1 MLKKLIEN
9 PQLEMFKTI
18 LTSFI
23 HPDHKLC
30 LLAKEIDWIS
40 LEKEFAPLYGSTGR
54 PSIPIRTIVG
64 LILLK
69 QTCLAGRQ
77 VYNLGDETVVERYL
91 ENPYWQHFCGEIYFQ
106 YKLPF
111 DPSDFVHF
119 RKRIGEDGM
128 KKIFKQSIDLFGED
142 TIRREVKEVRVDTTV
157 QEKNITYP
165 TDRKLTEKVIEY
177 CKRIAKKEGIKL
189 KRTYTQEIRKLKYQL
204 RFSRK
209 PKNYKKLNRLQGKL
223 KRIGFKIFQDMVTQ
237 LNPIPKEAYYETFD
251 LLFSVLTQKKD
262 DKNKV
267 YSLHEPDVL
276 CIAKGKEHKPYEF
289 GNKSSFAYTRKSGI
303 IVGAMAIDGNAYDGH
318 TLKPQ
323 LLQVRELTGGIIKK
337 AIVDRGYKIKGKI
350 GSIEIVMPKVLK
362 KESYYMKKQREARCR
377 SRAGIEGLISHLK
390 YDHRMRRNYLKGVA
404 GDKINTILAAA
415 AYNMMKWMRVKQQ
428 EILDFIFWL
437 FFRPSFLVP
446 IRIASWRI

>member
-1 MLKKLIEN
+1 MLKKLPKN
-9 PQLEMFKTI
+9 PQLEMFKTV

-23 HPDHKLC
+23 HPNHKLY
-30 LLAKEIDWIS
+30 LLANEINWDS

-54 PSIPIRTIVG
+54 PSVPIRTIVG

-77 VYNLGDETVVERYL
+77 VYNLGDVTVVERYL

-128 KKIFKQSIDLFGED
+128 KNIFKQSIHLFGED

-177 CKRIAKKEGIKL
+177 CKRIAEKEDIKL
-189 KRTYTQEIRKLKYQL
+189 KRTYTMEIKKLKYQL
-204 RFSRK
+204 RFARK
-209 PKNYKKLNRLQGKL
+209 PKNYKKLHRLQGKL
-223 KRIGFKIFQDMVTQ
+223 KRIAYKLFEDLVTQ
-237 LNPIPKEAYYETFD
+237 LDPVPKKAYYETFD

-303 IVGAMAIDGNAYDGH
+303 IVGAMAIEGNAYDGH

-350 GSIEIVMPKVLK
+350 GSIEIVMPEVLK
-362 KESYYMKKQREARCR
+362 KESYYLKKQREARCR

-390 YDHRMRRNYLKGVA
+390 YDHRMRRNYLKGVS
-404 GDKINTILAAA
+404 GDKMNTILAAA
-415 AYNMMKWMRVKQQ
+415 AYNMMKWMRWKQQ
-428 EILDFIFWL
+428 EIFDFIFWL
-437 FFRPSFLVP
+437 FFRPYILVP
-446 IRIASWRI
+446 ARIASRIR

>member
-1 MLKKLIEN
+1 MLKKLTEN

-30 LLAKEIDWIS
+30 LLAKEIDWAS
-40 LEKEFAPLYGSTGR
+40 LENEFAPLYGTTGR

-69 QTCLAGRQ
+69 QM
-77 VYNLGDETVVERYL
+77 YNLGDETVVDRYL

-142 TIRREVKEVRVDTTV
+142 TIHREVKEVRIDTTV
-157 QEKNITYP
+157 QEKNITFP
-165 TDRKLTEKVIEY
+165 TDRKLIEKVIEY

-189 KRTYTQEIRKLKYQL
+189 RRTYKIEIRKLKHQL
-204 RFSRK
+204 RFAKK
-209 PKNYKKLNRLQGKL
+209 PKNFKKLNRAQGKL
-223 KRIGFKIFQDMVTQ
+223 RRIAFKIFEDLVGQ
-237 LNPIPKEAYYETFD
+237 LDPAPKQSYYETFD

-262 DKNKV
+262 DKNKI
-267 YSLHEPDVL
+267 YSLHEPEVL

-323 LLQVRELTGGIIKK
+323 LLQVRELTGGKIKK
-337 AIVDRGYKIKGKI
+337 AIVDRGYRISGNI
-350 GSIEIVMPKVLK
+350 GSIEIVMPKILK
-362 KESYYMKKQREARCR
+362 KESKYLKKQREARCR

-390 YDHRMRRNYLKGVA
+390 NDYRMRRNYLKGVS
-404 GDKINTILAAA
+404 GDRINTILAAA
-415 AYNMMKWMRVKQQ
+415 AYNMMKWMRLKQQ
-428 EILDFIFWL
+428 EIFDFIFWL
-437 FFRPSFLVP
+437 LFQPYFLVP
-446 IRIASWRI
+446 ERIASRIR

>member
-1 MLKKLIEN
+1 MILSKLDQNPGNNVKKLLDN
-9 PQLEMFKTI
+9 PQLEMFKTV

-23 HPDHKLC
+23 YPNHKLC
-30 LLAKEIDWIS
+30 LLAKEINWDS
-40 LEKEFAPLYGSTGR
+40 LEAEFAPLYGSTGR

-64 LILLK
+64 LVLLK
-69 QTCLAGRQ
+69 QM
-77 VYNLGDETVVERYL
+77 YNLGDETVVERYL
-91 ENPYWQHFCGEIYFQ
+91 ENPYWQHFCVEIYFQ

-128 KKIFKQSIDLFGED
+128 KKIFKQSIHLFGED

-177 CKRIAKKEGIKL
+177 CKRIAKKEDIKL
-189 KRTYTQEIRKLKYQL
+189 KRTYNMEIKKLKYQL
-204 RFSRK
+204 RFARK

-223 KRIGFKIFQDMVTQ
+223 KRIAYKIFEDLVTQ
-237 LNPIPKEAYYETFD
+237 LDPVPKQSYYETFD

-267 YSLHEPDVL
+267 YSLHEPGVL

-303 IVGAMAIDGNAYDGH
+303 IVGAMAIEGNAYDGH

-323 LLQVRELTGGIIKK
+323 LLQVRELTGGKIKK
-337 AIVDRGYKIKGKI
+337 AIVDRGYRVKGKI
-350 GSIEIVMPKVLK
+350 GSIEIVMPEVLK

-390 YDHRMRRNYLKGVA
+390 YDHRMRRNSISKESQGI
-404 GDKINTILAAA
+404 K
-415 AYNMMKWMRVKQQ
+415 
-428 EILDFIFWL
+428 
-437 FFRPSFLVP
+437 S
-446 IRIASWRI
+446 IRY